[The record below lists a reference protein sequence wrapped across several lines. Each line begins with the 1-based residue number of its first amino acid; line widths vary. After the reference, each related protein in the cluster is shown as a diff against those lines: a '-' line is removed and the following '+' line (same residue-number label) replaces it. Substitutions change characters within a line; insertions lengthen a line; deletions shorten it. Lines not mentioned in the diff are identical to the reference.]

1 MDALRAMTLWAAR
14 ANFEEGLRGS
24 LEPGKLADFTVL
36 DADLLED
43 SEECIREARV
53 LATVIGSDPTFVRS

>member
-1 MDALRAMTLWAAR
+1 MTLWAAR

-36 DADLLED
+36 DVDLLED
-43 SEECIREARV
+43 PEERIREGRV
-53 LATVIGSDPTFVRS
+53 LATGIGGEMAFLGA